1 METSTPACTAT
12 HVRGMGDAATEVK
25 KNIADNLKMVTLDMN
40 AKVVQHVPRIKLD
53 NLTLLSIDMKTK
65 VVQHVPWIN
74 LDNLA
79 T

>member
-1 METSTPACTAT
+1 
-12 HVRGMGDAATEVK
+12 
-25 KNIADNLKMVTLDMN
+25 MVTLDMN

-79 T
+79 TRQPDNFTGSQRLSDFQTKLYVTLSVGIC